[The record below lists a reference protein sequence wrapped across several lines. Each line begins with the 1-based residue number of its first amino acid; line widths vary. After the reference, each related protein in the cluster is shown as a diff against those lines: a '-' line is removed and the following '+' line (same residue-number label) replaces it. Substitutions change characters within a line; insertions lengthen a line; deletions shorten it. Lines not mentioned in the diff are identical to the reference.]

1 MKLRKQLNKAASI
14 NNLNSQIYSNMC
26 RGMVKSGQTWTQP
39 SSGSPFDRLLQNWG
53 IPFGRVSQAFWPLV
67 SMKPKHLSAHQVTIL
82 RAPNIPEQFHS
93 SSNRKRPKNP
103 APSWWNKTPQNW
115 SHNLSINRDC
125 CRFPSFSAYLK
136 NGSNSFSFSSDSIQY
151 LTFLY
156 RCPPISVASPDSG
169 PTAAERAEKIKKN
182 VDDVSPGSCAMF
194 IAPSQWYI
202 VVNEGL

>member
-1 MKLRKQLNKAASI
+1 MHIKTYYNRQWIAGMKLRKQLNKAASI

-39 SSGSPFDRLLQNWG
+39 SSGTPFDRLLQNWG

-93 SSNRKRPKNP
+93 SSNRKRPKNINCP
-103 APSWWNKTPQNW
+103 TPSWWNKPPQNW

-136 NGSNSFSFSSDSIQY
+136 NGSNSFSLSSDSSN
-151 LTFLY
+151 T
-156 RCPPISVASPDSG
+156 SPFC
-169 PTAAERAEKIKKN
+169 T
-182 VDDVSPGSCAMF
+182 DVLQSP
-194 IAPSQWYI
+194 
-202 VVNEGL
+202 